1 MAQVAEPGPKQGA
14 GRQKRSNGQGRTEG
28 TGGGAMRLRGQDG
41 CQMAGR
47 LRKGGY
53 SAFNE
58 VMTWG
63 GFGGH
68 WSALPRV

>member
-1 MAQVAEPGPKQGA
+1 MGPCASVAKA
-14 GRQKRSNGQGRTEG
+14 SVRMS
-28 TGGGAMRLRGQDG
+28 
-41 CQMAGR
+41 GR
-47 LRKGGY
+47 LRKGRY

-68 WSALPRV
+68 WSTLPRV